1 MKVKIGNKNVD
12 PETMDD
18 LCRHLHA
25 LIYDFRMTLFLW
37 GHIGDNASKVNNGGR
52 GKTFWANL
60 QRVARDM
67 MVLTI
72 CKIYGD
78 YLNIIKN
85 RFLGVP
91 EANKLFVGMN
101 ELANCLDYKA
111 LSNFRNKRIGHLKPE
126 KPGESSFWIPS
137 FEKLSFFLQTAEQ
150 FLTDIRNFLGSAG
163 DKQVCYCFESDV
175 SQFQVATGYV
185 FDLWLKNRNVS

>member
-1 MKVKIGNKNVD
+1 VKIEFENKNID
-12 PETMDD
+12 LETMDD
-18 LCRHLHA
+18 LCRNLHA

-37 GHIGDNASKVNNGGR
+37 EHIGENADKVNKGGR

-78 YLNIIKN
+78 YLNIFKN
-85 RFLGVP
+85 RFLDIP
-91 EANKLFVGMN
+91 EADKLFFGVNG
-101 ELANCLDYKA
+101 LANSQDYKM
-111 LSNFRNKRIGHLKPE
+111 LSDFRNRKVGHLKPE
-126 KPGESSFWIPS
+126 KPGGSSFWIPAA
-137 FEKLSFFLQTAEQ
+137 ERLSVFLQTAER
-150 FLTDIRNFLGSAG
+150 FLTDIRAFLAKAG
-163 DKQVCYCFESDV
+163 DKHVCYSFESDV

-185 FDLWLKNRNVS
+185 FDQWLKNRNIA

>member
-1 MKVKIGNKNVD
+1 MKVKFGNKNID
-12 PETMDD
+12 SEAMDD

-37 GHIGDNASKVNNGGR
+37 EHIGENASKVNNGGR

-78 YLNIIKN
+78 YLNIFKN
-85 RFLGVP
+85 RFHDIP

-101 ELANCLDYKA
+101 ELANSPSYKM
-111 LSNFRNKRIGHLKPE
+111 LSDFRNKRIGHLKPE
-126 KPGESSFWIPS
+126 KPGESSFWIPAV
-137 FEKLSFFLQTAEQ
+137 EKLNVFLQTAEQ
-150 FLTDIRNFLGSAG
+150 FLTDIRNFLASAG
-163 DKQVCYCFESDV
+163 DKHVCYCFESDV
-175 SQFQVATGYV
+175 SRFRVATGYV
-185 FDLWLKNRNVS
+185 FDQWLKNRNVS